1 MCQEKSERTN
11 FFCFLHLHYATSELG
26 SMSGWQENPET
37 MNKLRARW
45 SCKTNDSQKASVSL
59 MLNWVEIT
67 QKQKTTFG
75 KLLTQEKLAHISHKF
90 ICLWIICWFWREL
103 HAQMIS
109 VVYWFKP
116 VLTTTTTKLKNNN
129 NLNHGVCLFLSRP
142 FRSLDNTATCLH
154 WS

>member
-75 KLLTQEKLAHISHKF
+75 KLLTQDSSSFLFCFHNSGLLYTYTLELSFSTLWVYLGFIWKCLCPSTEILISLILMNPRH
-90 ICLWIICWFWREL
+90 WYFWK
-103 HAQMIS
+103 H
-109 VVYWFKP
+109 
-116 VLTTTTTKLKNNN
+116 
-129 NLNHGVCLFLSRP
+129 RP
-142 FRSLDNTATCLH
+142 PNPH
-154 WS
+154 PGWYQ